1 MTAPELDLP
10 GALVISLDF
19 ELLWGVRD
27 RIGGDD
33 PYMRNLL
40 GARLAVPRI
49 LELLEEFEAA
59 ATWAAVGFLFAT
71 SRSELEEL
79 TPALRP
85 SYADR
90 RLSPYEEETGAD
102 EREDPLHFALSLIE
116 RIRSTPRQ
124 EIATH
129 TFSHFYCGEEGQNQE
144 AFHADL
150 EAALAIAARRGI
162 ILRSIVFP
170 RNQHNPRYDDTLLEM
185 GITAFRGNPASYAW
199 RFSDGAESRG
209 VGKRAV
215 RLLDSYVSLAGSGT
229 TPWSCVLQPNGL
241 SNVRASYPLRPY
253 QPRWRALEPL
263 RLKRIKSS
271 MHHAARHR
279 EIFHLW
285 WHPHNFGIHTDE
297 NLHFLRDVLIEMDRW
312 RQEGAMVSLTMA
324 EVTEMARRRTGL
336 VQPEGKVLGYMSQ
349 S

>member
-1 MTAPELDLP
+1 MTRDDLDPLP

-27 RIGGDD
+27 RIGSDD
-33 PYMRNLL
+33 PYRSNLL

-59 ATWAAVGFLFAT
+59 ATWATVGFLFAA

-79 TPALRP
+79 SPALRP
-85 SYADR
+85 SYADH
-90 RLSPYEEETGAD
+90 RLSPYEEEIGVD
-102 EREDPLHFALSLIE
+102 ESEDPLHFALSLIE

-129 TFSHFYCGEEGQNQE
+129 TFSHFYCGEEGQNLG
-144 AFHADL
+144 AFRADL
-150 EAALAIAARRGI
+150 EAAEAIAARRGI
-162 ILRSIVFP
+162 TFRSIVFP
-170 RNQHNPRYDDTLLEM
+170 RNQHNPRYDDTLLQM
-185 GITAFRGNPASYAW
+185 GITAFRGNPESYAW
-199 RFSDGAESRG
+199 RFTDGAESRWI
-209 VGKRAV
+209 GKRAA
-215 RLLDSYVSLAGSGT
+215 RLLDTYVSLAGSGT
-229 TPWSCVLQPNGL
+229 TPWSCVLQSNGL

-263 RLKRIKSS
+263 RMRRIKSS
-271 MHHAARHR
+271 MRHAARHR
-279 EIFHLW
+279 KIFHLW
-285 WHPHNFGIHTDE
+285 WHPHNFGTHTEE
-297 NLHFLRDVLIEMDRW
+297 NLLVLRDVLEEMDRW

-324 EVTEMARRRTGL
+324 EVTEMARMKAGL
-336 VQPEGKVLGYMSQ
+336 LQPKVLGCMSQ